1 MCKESRSGLQ
11 SLKKYIMV
19 FLVVAIVLTSLSAPT
34 TVSVYA
40 APGGTLAEKVEE
52 SQSKVEET
60 DEEFVLTNELYYPD
74 YITKKDAEG
83 YTNYAGESALDI
95 NLDSARLPEGYNKED
110 YLVNSYTA
118 VELEETYEG
127 TFFNWNTSDLKWVEF
142 SVDVATKGYYN
153 IEIEYYAPKG
163 SVQTPQR
170 SLNIDGD
177 LVFSESVTVD
187 FGRLWKDATSVSEVI
202 KLNTVG
208 DQIRPKQEEVYM
220 WQTMRIQ
227 DHDGKYSQPLR
238 FALDAGEHKIKFYYQ
253 YENLVIKSIK
263 LVAPKQIPTYEEK
276 LAEWKALGYTNGT
289 ATIRMEGEAVT
300 YKSDTSL
307 RVDGSSDPAASPSYE
322 NGSTRLNVIGGSTWA
337 SSNQTLTWKV
347 TLEDHQAGL
356 YQLSMRAYAK
366 YTDGIPVYRQIQ
378 VNGEVP
384 FAEFECYEIPFADWD
399 CFALEKNEKPLLVYL
414 QPGENIIKMTVKLG
428 EIADIMNALEKD
440 SNTLSELVTD
450 ITKITSTNPDPN
462 FEYQLDKKVP
472 NLEKRFQSISDSFDA
487 QIKRITNLSEKRPSA
502 INNFE
507 MMKEQFD
514 RILKNTDIIAK
525 NYTDLTDAM
534 ANLAT
539 WIKAFSSL
547 PMQIDYIE
555 FIPPE
560 QEVKMVKSTFFQKLG
575 ASFNAFLISFVK
587 DYDAVGG
594 LSSNDPNAEKAI
606 MLDVWISRGKE
617 WAQILK
623 QLADEEFYV
632 EHNIEVNMNILPSGQ
647 LNASAGS
654 VLLLALASGTA
665 PDLAMGVASN
675 LPVEYGMRGAIYDL
689 SQFEDFE
696 EVSKRFLDGIM
707 IPFYF
712 QDGYYGLP
720 ETMDF
725 QCMYYRKDLL
735 NAYDLE
741 VPDTWTDVYSKILPI
756 LNNNGMD
763 FYYAGGYNPF
773 LFQNGG
779 EYYVE
784 DENGVTQSAWN
795 SAEAIAGFKQWTDL
809 YTIYDVPVAA
819 DFYTRFRSGQIPI
832 GIGGMD
838 VYTKLVSA
846 APEISGKWGV
856 AVIPGVMQEDGQ
868 VNRASGGSTSAA
880 VILNTCENPDA
891 AWKFLKWYTA
901 AETQVTYANDI
912 KAIIGPEAIWAS
924 ANKEAFNALPWD
936 AELADVIEVYQHW
949 YKDAPNVIGGY
960 IVGRYLEN
968 ARVAVIVEGEPYRPS
983 LEKAVREINNELR
996 KKNTEFERRAEYEA
1010 QKAANK

>member
-1 MCKESRSGLQ
+1 MCKQSRSGLE

-19 FLVVAIVLTSLSAPT
+19 FLVIAIVLTSLSMPT

-52 SQSKVEET
+52 SQNKTEEA
-60 DEEFVLTNELYYPD
+60 DEEFILTNDLYYPE
-74 YITKKDAEG
+74 YIAQKDAEG
-83 YTNYAGESALDI
+83 YTNYTGEEAI
-95 NLDSARLPEGYNKED
+95 NISFDTIRLPEGYNKED
-110 YLVNSYTA
+110 YLVEGYTA
-118 VELEETYEG
+118 VEMDTTIAG
-127 TFFNWNTSDLKWVEF
+127 TVFDWNTSDLKWVEF

-153 IEIEYYAPKG
+153 IEIEYYNPKG

-187 FGRLWKDATSVSEVI
+187 FGRLWKDSTPVDADHMI
-202 KLNTVG
+202 LNTVG
-208 DQIRPKQEEVYM
+208 DQVRPKQEEVYM
-220 WQTMRIQ
+220 EQTMRIQ
-227 DHDGKYSQPLR
+227 DHDGKYSAPLQ
-238 FALDAGEHKIKFYYQ
+238 FALDEGTHTIKLYYQ
-253 YENLVIKSIK
+253 YENIVIKSIK
-263 LVAPKQIPTYEEK
+263 LVAPNEIPTYEEK
-276 LAEWKALGYTNGT
+276 LAQWKADGAQN
-289 ATIRMEGEAVT
+289 ANSTIHIEGEAVT

-337 SSNQTLTWKV
+337 SSNQTLTWNFDAP
-347 TLEDHQAGL
+347 EAGL
-356 YQLSMRAYAK
+356 YQLTLRAYAK
-366 YTDGIPVYRQIQ
+366 YTDGIPVYRQIRI
-378 VNGEVP
+378 NGEVP
-384 FAEFECYEIPFADWD
+384 FKEFECYEIPFADWD
-399 CFALEKNEKPLLVYL
+399 CFAFSANEEPLLVYL
-414 QPGENIIKMTVKLG
+414 NKGQNTIQMTVKLG
-428 EIADIMNALEKD
+428 EIAEIMNALEKD

-472 NLEKRFQSISDSFDA
+472 NLEARFQSISDSFA
-487 QIKRITNLSEKRPSA
+487 KQIERITNLSEKRPSA

-514 RILKNTDIIAK
+514 RILNNTDIIAK

-539 WIKAFSSL
+539 WIKSFSSL
-547 PMQIDYIE
+547 PMQVDYIE

-560 QEVKMVKSTFFQKLG
+560 QEVKQVKSTIWQKLV
-575 ASFNAFLISFVK
+575 ASFNAFLVSFVK

-594 LSSNDPNAEKAI
+594 IDSDDPDAEQTVV
-606 MLDVWISRGKE
+606 LDVWISRGKE

-623 QLADEEFYV
+623 QLADEEFYT
-632 EHNIEVNMNILPSGQ
+632 EHKIAVNMNILPSGQ
-647 LNASAGS
+647 LNASASS

-665 PDLAMGVASN
+665 PDLALGVASN

-696 EVSKRFLDGIM
+696 EISDRFLDGIM

-735 NAYDLE
+735 SAYDLE
-741 VPDTWTDVYSKILPI
+741 VPSTWTDVYSKILPI

-763 FYYAGGYNPF
+763 FYYAGGYNTF
-773 LFQNGG
+773 LFQSGG
-779 EYYVE
+779 EYYTEV
-784 DENGVTQSAWN
+784 DGVTQSAWD

-809 YTIYDVPVAA
+809 YTIYDVPVTA

-856 AVIPGVMQEDGQ
+856 AVIPGVEQEDGQ
-868 VNRASGGSTSAA
+868 INRASGGSTSAA
-880 VILNTCENPDA
+880 VILNTCENPEA
-891 AWKFLKWYTA
+891 AWEFLKWYTA

-924 ANKEAFNALPWD
+924 ANVEAFDVLPWD
-936 AELADVIEVYQHW
+936 AELEDVIKVYQDW

-968 ARVAVIVEGEPYRPS
+968 ARVAVVVENEPYRPS
-983 LEKAVREINNELR
+983 LEKAVKEINRELT
-996 KKNTEFERRAEYEA
+996 KKNAEFERRAEYEA
-1010 QKAANK
+1010 QKAAEQE